1 MALEISKII
10 TDWVPFRSK
19 VIDFGCG
26 DGSLLKDLINT
37 KNICGYGVEIDHQ
50 MIDKCIEKGI
60 SVIEKDIDKGI
71 QDFELSNFDIA
82 IMASSI
88 QCLKNPNIDV
98 ISSGTFSDVNTSL
111 SSEQFFISGEEDLL
125 VNVTNAIS
133 GTLTNQMSDHGF
145 IIEYS
150 GSYTKDSKSYFVKR
164 FASRNTTNTAIRPKL
179 IIKFNDAIQDNHQNF
194 EFDITKK
201 YMPLGDGFP
210 CMFSPLHLIE

>member
-88 QCLKNPNIDV
+88 QCLKNPNIAMRRMLRLSNKCIV
-98 ISSGTFSDVNTSL
+98 TLPNFGYWKCRLALLAGKMPVTPSLPSSWYETENLHLCTISDFEKLCSDS
-111 SSEQFFISGEEDLL
+111 
-125 VNVTNAIS
+125 
-133 GTLTNQMSDHGF
+133 GF
-145 IIEYS
+145 IIDERIFLNS
-150 GSYTKDSKSYFVKR
+150 SSKKGLLASIMPNI
-164 FASRNTTNTAIRPKL
+164 FASEGVYL
-179 IIKFNDAIQDNHQNF
+179 
-194 EFDITKK
+194 
-201 YMPLGDGFP
+201 LGRK
-210 CMFSPLHLIE
+210 

>member
-10 TDWVPFRSK
+10 TDWVPVRSK

-88 QCLKNPNIDV
+88 QCLKNPNIAMRRMLRLSNKCIV
-98 ISSGTFSDVNTSL
+98 TLPNFGYWKCRLALLAGKMPVTPSLPSSWYETENLHLCTISDFEKLCSDS
-111 SSEQFFISGEEDLL
+111 
-125 VNVTNAIS
+125 
-133 GTLTNQMSDHGF
+133 GF
-145 IIEYS
+145 IIDERIFLNS
-150 GSYTKDSKSYFVKR
+150 SSKKGLLASIMPNI
-164 FASRNTTNTAIRPKL
+164 FASEGVYL
-179 IIKFNDAIQDNHQNF
+179 LG
-194 EFDITKK
+194 KK
-201 YMPLGDGFP
+201 
-210 CMFSPLHLIE
+210 

>member
-10 TDWVPFRSK
+10 TDWVPARSK

-37 KNICGYGVEIDHQ
+37 KNICGYGVEIDYQ

-88 QCLKNPNIDV
+88 QCLKNPNIAMRRMLRLSNKCIV
-98 ISSGTFSDVNTSL
+98 TLPNFGYWKCRLALLAGKMPVTPSLPSSWYETENLHLCTIRDFEKLCSDS
-111 SSEQFFISGEEDLL
+111 
-125 VNVTNAIS
+125 
-133 GTLTNQMSDHGF
+133 GF
-145 IIEYS
+145 IIDERIFLNS
-150 GSYTKDSKSYFVKR
+150 SSKKSLLASIMPNI
-164 FASRNTTNTAIRPKL
+164 FASEGVYL
-179 IIKFNDAIQDNHQNF
+179 LG
-194 EFDITKK
+194 KK
-201 YMPLGDGFP
+201 
-210 CMFSPLHLIE
+210 

>member
-10 TDWVPFRSK
+10 TDWVPARSK

-88 QCLKNPNIDV
+88 QCLKNPNIAMRRMLRLSNKCIV
-98 ISSGTFSDVNTSL
+98 TLPNFGYWKCRLALLAGKMPVTPSLPSSWYETENLHLCTISDFEKLCSDS
-111 SSEQFFISGEEDLL
+111 
-125 VNVTNAIS
+125 
-133 GTLTNQMSDHGF
+133 GF
-145 IIEYS
+145 IIDERIFLNS
-150 GSYTKDSKSYFVKR
+150 SSKKGVLASIMPNI
-164 FASRNTTNTAIRPKL
+164 FASEGVYL
-179 IIKFNDAIQDNHQNF
+179 
-194 EFDITKK
+194 
-201 YMPLGDGFP
+201 LGRK
-210 CMFSPLHLIE
+210 

>member
-88 QCLKNPNIDV
+88 QCLKNPNIAMRRMLRLSNKCIV
-98 ISSGTFSDVNTSL
+98 TLPNFGYWKCRLALLAGKMPVTPSLPSSWYETENLHLCTIRDFEKLCSDS
-111 SSEQFFISGEEDLL
+111 
-125 VNVTNAIS
+125 
-133 GTLTNQMSDHGF
+133 GF
-145 IIEYS
+145 IIDERIFLNS
-150 GSYTKDSKSYFVKR
+150 SSKKGLLASIMPNI
-164 FASRNTTNTAIRPKL
+164 FASEGVYL
-179 IIKFNDAIQDNHQNF
+179 LG
-194 EFDITKK
+194 KK
-201 YMPLGDGFP
+201 
-210 CMFSPLHLIE
+210 

>member
-10 TDWVPFRSK
+10 TDWVPARSK

-88 QCLKNPNIDV
+88 QCLKNPNIAMRRMLRLSNKCIV
-98 ISSGTFSDVNTSL
+98 TLPNFGYWKCRLALLAGKMPVTPSLPSSWYETENLHLCTIRDFEKLCSDS
-111 SSEQFFISGEEDLL
+111 
-125 VNVTNAIS
+125 
-133 GTLTNQMSDHGF
+133 GF
-145 IIEYS
+145 IIDERIFLNS
-150 GSYTKDSKSYFVKR
+150 SSKKGLLASIMPNI
-164 FASRNTTNTAIRPKL
+164 FASEGVYL
-179 IIKFNDAIQDNHQNF
+179 LG
-194 EFDITKK
+194 KK
-201 YMPLGDGFP
+201 
-210 CMFSPLHLIE
+210 

>member
-26 DGSLLKDLINT
+26 DGSLLKDLIDT

-88 QCLKNPNIDV
+88 QCLKNPNIAMRRMLRLSNKCIV
-98 ISSGTFSDVNTSL
+98 TLPNFGYWRCRLALLAGKMPVTPSLPSSWYETENLHLCTISDFEKLCSDS
-111 SSEQFFISGEEDLL
+111 
-125 VNVTNAIS
+125 
-133 GTLTNQMSDHGF
+133 GF
-145 IIEYS
+145 IIDERIFLNS
-150 GSYTKDSKSYFVKR
+150 SSKKGLLASTMPNI
-164 FASRNTTNTAIRPKL
+164 FASEGVYL
-179 IIKFNDAIQDNHQNF
+179 LG
-194 EFDITKK
+194 KK
-201 YMPLGDGFP
+201 
-210 CMFSPLHLIE
+210 

>member
-10 TDWVPFRSK
+10 TDWVPARSK

-26 DGSLLKDLINT
+26 DGSLLKDLIDT

-88 QCLKNPNIDV
+88 QCLKNPNIAMRRMLRLSNKCIV
-98 ISSGTFSDVNTSL
+98 TLPNFGYWKCRLALLAGKMPVTPSLPSSWYETENLHLCTISDFEKLCSDS
-111 SSEQFFISGEEDLL
+111 
-125 VNVTNAIS
+125 
-133 GTLTNQMSDHGF
+133 GF
-145 IIEYS
+145 IIDERIFLNS
-150 GSYTKDSKSYFVKR
+150 SSKKGVLASIMPNI
-164 FASRNTTNTAIRPKL
+164 FASEGVYL
-179 IIKFNDAIQDNHQNF
+179 LG
-194 EFDITKK
+194 KK
-201 YMPLGDGFP
+201 
-210 CMFSPLHLIE
+210 

>member
-10 TDWVPFRSK
+10 TDWVPARSK

-50 MIDKCIEKGI
+50 MIYKCIEKGI

-88 QCLKNPNIDV
+88 QCLKNPNIAMRRMLRLSNKCIV
-98 ISSGTFSDVNTSL
+98 TLPNFGYWKCRLALLAGKMPVTPSLPSSWYETENLHLCTISDFEKLCSDS
-111 SSEQFFISGEEDLL
+111 
-125 VNVTNAIS
+125 
-133 GTLTNQMSDHGF
+133 GF
-145 IIEYS
+145 IIDERIFLN
-150 GSYTKDSKSYFVKR
+150 GSSKKGLLASIMPNI
-164 FASRNTTNTAIRPKL
+164 FASEGVYL
-179 IIKFNDAIQDNHQNF
+179 LG
-194 EFDITKK
+194 KK
-201 YMPLGDGFP
+201 
-210 CMFSPLHLIE
+210 